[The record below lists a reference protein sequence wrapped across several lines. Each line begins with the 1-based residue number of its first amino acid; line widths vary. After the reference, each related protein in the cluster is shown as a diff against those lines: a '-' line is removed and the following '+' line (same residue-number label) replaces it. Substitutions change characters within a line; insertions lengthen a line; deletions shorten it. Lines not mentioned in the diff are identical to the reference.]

1 MLDLLEAVESLRVSI
16 MNGDGV
22 TLNNLEHAFGK
33 VAGKIDVYLV
43 LAVRRVTK
51 LVPFGRPCCEI
62 YSLVGRWCSSG
73 CRSRRVSAVNHEVA
87 AGRSDLLQGIRQSF
101 LVLVRFRSINISCP

>member
-1 MLDLLEAVESLRVSI
+1 MDLLEAVESLRVSI

-43 LAVRRVTK
+43 LAVRIAVTR
-51 LVPFGRPCCEI
+51 G
-62 YSLVGRWCSSG
+62 S
-73 CRSRRVSAVNHEVA
+73 
-87 AGRSDLLQGIRQSF
+87 
-101 LVLVRFRSINISCP
+101 